1 MRDGASS
8 PAPAPTLALGFDFG
22 IRRIG
27 VAAGDTL
34 TRKATPVAVLTRGAS
49 GEDWPAVLRLID
61 EWRPR
66 LLVVGIPYNED
77 GSASPMTE
85 RARAFAGELGARTG
99 LEVALSDE
107 RYSSLEAEGRLR
119 EARQSGARSKRVRK
133 EDVDRTAA
141 CIILERWLDSLSTDG
156 TRA

>member
-8 PAPAPTLALGFDFG
+8 PTLPPTLALGFDFG
-22 IRRIG
+22 VRRIG

-34 TRKATPVAVLTRGAS
+34 TRKANPVGIVTLGSA
-49 GEDWPAVLRLID
+49 GEDWPAIARLI
-61 EWRPR
+61 EQWRPR

-77 GSASPMTE
+77 GSESPMTE
-85 RARAFAGELGARTG
+85 RARAFAGELGRRTG
-99 LEVALSDE
+99 LEVALADE

-119 EARQSGARSKRVRK
+119 EARQSGERPRRVRK

-141 CIILERWLDSLSTDG
+141 CIILERWLDS
-156 TRA
+156 R